1 MNYIEELK
9 QVLNGFNKL
18 AVIGVGSEIRG
29 DDGAGIYIVNEL
41 KKRIED
47 PKIEFLVGGTVPEN
61 LSGLLRKMKPSHIL
75 IIDAAK
81 MGKRSGEAALVD
93 PKKIGERGFS
103 THTFSLAKIADYF
116 QQITGAEF
124 LFLGIE
130 PETADFGESLSEE
143 VRSAADKLIEE
154 LKLIFT

>member
-1 MNYIEELK
+1 MGYIEELK
-9 QVLNGFNKL
+9 RELGKFNKL
-18 AVIGVGSEIRG
+18 AVIGIGSDIRG
-29 DDGAGIYIVNEL
+29 DDGVGLYIADQLSKEV
-41 KKRIED
+41 KDQKV
-47 PKIEFLVGGTVPEN
+47 EFLLGGTTPEN
-61 LSGLLRKMKPSHIL
+61 LSGPLRKMKPSHIL

-81 MGKRSGEAALVD
+81 MGRRSGEAALVD

-116 QQITGAEF
+116 QQITGAEV